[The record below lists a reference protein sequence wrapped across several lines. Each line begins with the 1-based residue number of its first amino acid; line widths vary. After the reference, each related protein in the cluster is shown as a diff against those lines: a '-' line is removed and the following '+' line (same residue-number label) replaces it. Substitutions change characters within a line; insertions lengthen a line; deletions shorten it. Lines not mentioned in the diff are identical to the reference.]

1 MDRIVLDT
9 NCLIASLSRRGNYY
23 NVWKSLQDGVY
34 TLCVSNEILEEY
46 EEILTQKTNAVIASN
61 VLQLLIN
68 LPNVELV
75 DPHYHFN
82 IISEDYD
89 DNKFTDCAAV
99 ANAKY
104 IVSNDKHFN
113 EVSFLDFP
121 PLCVIDLKTF
131 SLMLAS
137 IADVKA

>member
-1 MDRIVLDT
+1 MERIVLDT
-9 NCLIASLSRRGNYY
+9 NCLIASLSRRGHYF
-23 NVWKSLQDGVY
+23 NVWKSLQEGHFI
-34 TLCVSNEILEEY
+34 LCVSNEILEEY
-46 EEILTQKTNAVIASN
+46 EEILTQKTNEVIASN
-61 VLQLLIN
+61 VIQLLIN
-68 LPNVELV
+68 LPNVELT

-82 IISEDYD
+82 IISGDFD

-104 IVSNDKHFN
+104 IVSNDKHFK
-113 EVSFLDFP
+113 EVSPLGFP

-137 IADVKA
+137 QNS